1 MAVTII
7 IDAGCDLMVSEAQD
21 MGVILVPMTIHFAD
35 LSYRAGFD
43 ISHDEF
49 YKKLAASKELPT
61 TSQPTP
67 YDFSCAYEQIPQGD
81 EAVVICVSSAL
92 SGTYQSACI
101 AAQNYDNVHILDSC
115 SATIGQRLL
124 LNYADVLRRDGC
136 SAAQIVSKLEDVKQK
151 LVLFGAV
158 DTLEYLIKGGRLSKA
173 AGIAGTVLGV
183 RPILTI
189 HDGILDV
196 YAKARGA
203 KQAIKVIIDAVY
215 AAGVD
220 TTMPAI
226 IGYTGTDASVMN
238 PYRDVS
244 VDMWNGLVPETVQ
257 IGSTIGTHAGPGL
270 VGVAFFKKN

>member
-1 MAVTII
+1 MAVSLIV
-7 IDAGCDLMVSEAQD
+7 DAGCDLMVSEARD
-21 MGVILVPMTIHFAD
+21 MGITLVPMTIHFGD
-35 LSYRAGFD
+35 HSYRAGFD
-43 ISHDEF
+43 ISHDAF
-49 YKKLAASKELPT
+49 YKKLVDSTELPT

-67 YDFSCAYEQIPQGD
+67 YDFACAYAQIPQGG

-101 AAQNYDNVHILDSC
+101 AAQEYDNVHIVDSY

-124 LNYADVLRRDGC
+124 LNYADILRRNGC
-136 SAAQIVSKLEDVKQK
+136 SAVQIVSKLEDAKRK
-151 LVLFGAV
+151 LVLYGAV

-173 AGIAGTVLGV
+173 AGIVGTVLGV

-196 YAKARGA
+196 HAKARGS
-203 KQAIKVIIDAVY
+203 KQAIKMIADAVS
-215 AAGVD
+215 ATDID
-220 TTMPAI
+220 TTMPTI
-226 IGYTGTDASVMN
+226 MGYTGADPAIVTPYLDASS
-238 PYRDVS
+238 DV
-244 VDMWNGLVPETVQ
+244 WNGFVPETVQ